1 MSSQPTAGSTVRA
14 TIDEYPVGDAFPAGP
29 DRVSPGSNLLLT
41 GPAMVGIEDLALA
54 LATGGDHDGHHAVL
68 VPTDRSATRLLAD
81 YDARAESESGSAYAI
96 DCLGRGDEADD
107 RVVEA
112 VSSPSDLTGIGMGL
126 VKASRTIGERATDGV
141 CVATITVSTLLQY
154 TNRERVFHFL
164 HALTGR
170 FSQAGYLGIFTLTPS
185 SHEQRTVSS
194 IQALFDSRVE
204 VRESDATRELRVR
217 GLADA
222 SGEWEPWPRQ

>member
-1 MSSQPTAGSTVRA
+1 MSSQHTAGSAVRA
-14 TIDEYPVGDAFPAGP
+14 TIDEYTVDGAFPAGP
-29 DRVSPGSNLLLT
+29 DRVSTGTNLLLT
-41 GPAMVGIEDLALA
+41 GPAMVGMQDLALA
-54 LATGGDHDGHHAVL
+54 LASGGDQDGHHAVL
-68 VPTDRSATRLLAD
+68 VPTDRSATQLLED
-81 YDARAESESGSAYAI
+81 YDALNGSGSAYAI
-96 DCLGRGDEADD
+96 DCLGQGGEADD

-112 VSSPSDLTGIGMGL
+112 VSSPSDLTGIGMGI
-126 VKASRTIGERATDGV
+126 VKASRTIGERATAGV

-154 TNRERVFHFL
+154 TGRERVFHFL

-170 FSQAGYLGIFTLTPS
+170 FSQAGYLGVFTLNPN
-185 SHEQRTVSS
+185 SHDQQTVSS

-217 GLADA
+217 GLEEA